1 MFNNPSIIKGCL
13 SSCCYL
19 CTCMFFPLGPYCI
32 HSFNEHK
39 LHVWKWYIVHIVAT
53 SAKFIIPLSPFPRY
67 TPMHDRDISVPP
79 SPVKHSMS
87 VHYQQALCVRVHM
100 HSLGAKRRAVC
111 RNMFLRSTLIP
122 HCSVLAHCSGDT
134 KYT

>member
-53 SAKFIIPLSPFPRY
+53 SAKFIILSLSLSPLSLSLSLSLFSLSLSLPPSSVAQYFFTNNFSTIIAFAVGGKY
-67 TPMHDRDISVPP
+67 TPGNGFTIVGAHTD
-79 SPVKHSMS
+79 SPCLKVC
-87 VHYQQALCVRVHM
+87 VCGVRV
-100 HSLGAKRRAVC
+100 
-111 RNMFLRSTLIP
+111 
-122 HCSVLAHCSGDT
+122 
-134 KYT
+134 